1 MGDIDEPSTL
11 ASASGAAADAS
22 VRAAANSGAA
32 SKRAAVIKIGSS
44 TLTDAEGKVDRAY
57 LADLAHQVA
66 RVRRAGWRVI
76 IVSSGSIPCGLEAL
90 GLPLRRPS
98 DMPTVQAA
106 ASVGQRALLAAY
118 DQVFSPY
125 GMLTSLVLLT
135 RRDTADRTA
144 YLHARDTFG
153 RLLDFDAV
161 PIVNEN
167 DTVSVEQI
175 KFGDNDTL
183 AALVACLADADRVV
197 ILSDI
202 DGLYTANPSSDP
214 SARLLPRVDRITPQV
229 MAGASGAGSCV
240 GSGGM
245 VTKLTAAR
253 VLGAAGIPL
262 VICSGRAED
271 AVIRA
276 LDDEPIG
283 TLFTA
288 KERRHEIT
296 PRKLW
301 IALGD
306 AVRGTLDV
314 DDGAAR
320 AIIDGGNSLLSV
332 GVRRVE
338 GDFAAGDAVDVLD
351 PSGFVIARGLA
362 CAGAAEVADGSA
374 DVAIHRDE
382 LVLFE

>member
-1 MGDIDEPSTL
+1 MSD
-11 ASASGAAADAS
+11 
-22 VRAAANSGAA
+22 AA
-32 SKRAAVIKIGSS
+32 SRDGRRLAVIKLGSS
-44 TLTDAEGKVDRAY
+44 TLTDGEGRVDRAY
-57 LADLAHQVA
+57 LADLAYQVNRA
-66 RVRRAGWRVI
+66 RKAGWDVI

-90 GLPLRRPS
+90 GMPLERPKH
-98 DMPTVQAA
+98 MPTVQAA
-106 ASVGQRALLAAY
+106 ASVGMRALLAAY

-125 GMLTSLVLLT
+125 GILTSLVLLT
-135 RRDTADRTA
+135 RRDTADRNA
-144 YLHARDTFG
+144 YLHARDTFR
-153 RLLDFDAV
+153 RLVELGVV

-202 DGLYTANPSSDP
+202 EGLFTANPQTHPD
-214 SARLLPRVDRITPQV
+214 ATLIRRVDRITPAI
-229 MAGASGAGSCV
+229 MEGATGAGSAV

-245 VTKLTAAR
+245 ITKLTSAR

-262 VICSGRAED
+262 VICHGRAD
-271 AVIRA
+271 NAIVRA
-276 LDDEPIG
+276 LDDEPLG

-306 AVRGTLDV
+306 SVRGRIVV
-314 DDGAAR
+314 DDGAAT
-320 AIIDGGNSLLSV
+320 AITERGKSLLSV
-332 GVRRVE
+332 GIRKIDGEFV
-338 GDFAAGDAVDVLD
+338 AGDVVDVLNA
-351 PSGFVIARGLA
+351 SGYVIARGLA
-362 CAGAAEVADGSA
+362 RCDAQNMSAGE

-382 LVLFE
+382 LIVFE

>member
-1 MGDIDEPSTL
+1 MGMAAET
-11 ASASGAAADAS
+11 SANAKAY
-22 VRAAANSGAA
+22 
-32 SKRAAVIKIGSS
+32 KTAVIKIGSN
-44 TLTDAEGKVDRAY
+44 TLTDDEGKCDRAY

-66 RVRRAGWRVI
+66 RVRREGWRVI
-76 IVSSGSIPCGLEAL
+76 IVSSGAIPCGLEAL
-90 GLPLRRPS
+90 GLPLRRPD

-135 RRDTADRTA
+135 RRDTADRNA
-144 YLHARDTFG
+144 YLHARDTFR
-153 RLLDFDAV
+153 RLVELNAV

-183 AALVACLADADRVV
+183 AALVACLANADRVV

-202 DGLYTANPSSDP
+202 DGLYTSNPKTDP
-214 SARLLPRVDRITPQV
+214 SAQLIKRVDRITPEIL
-229 MAGASGAGSCV
+229 AGASGAGSAV

-245 VTKLTAAR
+245 ITKLTSAR

-271 AVIRA
+271 AVVRSLA
-276 LDDEPIG
+276 DDPIG
-283 TLFTA
+283 TLFTGA
-288 KERRHEIT
+288 DAPHEIT

-306 AVRGTLDV
+306 SVKGTLLV
-314 DDGAAR
+314 DAGAAR
-320 AIIDGGNSLLSV
+320 AIVEDGASLLAV
-332 GVRRVE
+332 GVKNVE
-338 GDFAAGDAVDVLD
+338 GEFEAEDVVDVVD
-351 PSGFVIARGLA
+351 EAGFVIARGLA
-362 CAGAAEVADGSA
+362 RCSAESVRSGKA
-374 DVAIHRDE
+374 DVAVHRDE
-382 LVLFE
+382 LILFE

>member
-1 MGDIDEPSTL
+1 MST
-11 ASASGAAADAS
+11 AGK
-22 VRAAANSGAA
+22 
-32 SKRAAVIKIGSS
+32 KRTAVIKIGSS
-44 TLTDAEGKVDRAY
+44 TLTNAEGKVDRAY
-57 LADLAHQVA
+57 LADLAHQVN
-66 RVRRAGWRVI
+66 RVRKAGWNVI
-76 IVSSGSIPCGLEAL
+76 IVSSGSIPCGLESL
-90 GLPLRRPS
+90 GLPLKRPK

-106 ASVGQRALLAAY
+106 SSVGQRALIAAY

-144 YLHARDTFG
+144 YLHARDTFK
-153 RLLDFDAV
+153 RLLELGAV

-202 DGLYTANPSSDP
+202 DGLYTANPQIDP
-214 SARLLPRVDRITPQV
+214 QATLIKRVDRITPAI
-229 MAGASGAGSCV
+229 MRGATGAGSCV

-245 VTKLTAAR
+245 ITKLTSAR

-262 VICSGRAED
+262 VICHGRAQD
-271 AVIRA
+271 AVVRS
-276 LDDEPIG
+276 LDEDPIG

-288 KERRHEIT
+288 GERLHDIT

-306 AVRGTLDV
+306 SVKGTLSV
-314 DDGAAR
+314 DEGAAEALTR
-320 AIIDGGNSLLSV
+320 HGKSLLSV
-332 GVRRVE
+332 GVRHVE
-338 GDFAAGDAVDVLD
+338 GEFAAGDVVNVLNAE
-351 PSGFVIARGLA
+351 GYVIARGLA
-362 CAGAAEVADGSA
+362 RRSSAELLQT

-382 LVLFE
+382 LILFE

>member
-1 MGDIDEPSTL
+1 MTETAKRDGRRL
-11 ASASGAAADAS
+11 A
-22 VRAAANSGAA
+22 VV
-32 SKRAAVIKIGSS
+32 KLGSS
-44 TLTDAEGKVDRAY
+44 TLTDGEGRVDRAY
-57 LADLAHQVA
+57 LAGLAYQVNKA
-66 RVRRAGWRVI
+66 RKAGWDVI

-90 GLPLRRPS
+90 GMPLERPR
-98 DMPTVQAA
+98 DMPSVQAA
-106 ASVGQRALLAAY
+106 ASVGMRALLAAY

-125 GMLTSLVLLT
+125 GILTSLVLLT

-144 YLHARDTFG
+144 YLHARDTFR
-153 RLLDFDAV
+153 RLVELGCV

-202 DGLYTANPSSDP
+202 EGLFTANPQTHPD
-214 SARLLPRVDRITPQV
+214 AKLIRRVDRITPAI
-229 MAGASGAGSCV
+229 MEGATGAGSAV

-245 VTKLTAAR
+245 ITKLTSAR

-262 VICSGRAED
+262 VICHGRSEG
-271 AVIRA
+271 AVLHA
-276 LDDEPIG
+276 LDDEPCG

-306 AVRGTLDV
+306 SVRGRLVV
-314 DDGAAR
+314 DEGAVE
-320 AIIDGGNSLLSV
+320 AITRRGKSLLSV
-332 GVRRVE
+332 GIRRVE
-338 GDFAAGDAVDVLD
+338 GAFSAGEVVDVLNEA
-351 PSGFVIARGLA
+351 GYVVARGLA
-362 CAGAAEVADGSA
+362 RCDGDAMRAGE
-374 DVAIHRDE
+374 DVAVHRDE
-382 LVLFE
+382 LVVFE

>member
-1 MGDIDEPSTL
+1 MAAET
-11 ASASGAAADAS
+11 SANAKAY
-22 VRAAANSGAA
+22 
-32 SKRAAVIKIGSS
+32 KTAVIKIGSN
-44 TLTDAEGKVDRAY
+44 TLTDDEGKCDRAY

-66 RVRRAGWRVI
+66 RVRREGWRVI
-76 IVSSGSIPCGLEAL
+76 IVSSGAIPCGLEAL
-90 GLPLRRPS
+90 GLPLRRPD

-118 DQVFSPY
+118 DQVFYPY

-135 RRDTADRTA
+135 RRDTADRNA
-144 YLHARDTFG
+144 YLHARDTFR
-153 RLLDFDAV
+153 RLVELNAV

-183 AALVACLADADRVV
+183 AALVACLANADRVV

-202 DGLYTANPSSDP
+202 DGLYTSNPKTDP
-214 SARLLPRVDRITPQV
+214 SAQLIKRVDRITPEIL
-229 MAGASGAGSCV
+229 AGASGAGSAV

-245 VTKLTAAR
+245 ITKLTSAR

-271 AVIRA
+271 AV
-276 LDDEPIG
+276 P
-283 TLFTA
+283 
-288 KERRHEIT
+288 HEIT

-306 AVRGTLDV
+306 SVKGTLLV
-314 DDGAAR
+314 DAGAAR
-320 AIIDGGNSLLSV
+320 AIVEDGASLLAV
-332 GVRRVE
+332 GVKNVE
-338 GDFAAGDAVDVLD
+338 GEFEAEDVVDVVD
-351 PSGFVIARGLA
+351 EAGFVIARGLA
-362 CAGAAEVADGSA
+362 RCSAESMRSGKA
-374 DVAIHRDE
+374 DVAVHRDE
-382 LVLFE
+382 LILFE

>member
-1 MGDIDEPSTL
+1 MAAET
-11 ASASGAAADAS
+11 SANAKAY
-22 VRAAANSGAA
+22 
-32 SKRAAVIKIGSS
+32 KTAVIKIGSN
-44 TLTDAEGKVDRAY
+44 TLTDDEGKCDRAY

-66 RVRRAGWRVI
+66 RVRREGWRVI
-76 IVSSGSIPCGLEAL
+76 IVSSGAIPCGLEAL
-90 GLPLRRPS
+90 GLPLRRPD

-106 ASVGQRALLAAY
+106 ACVGQRALAAY

-135 RRDTADRTA
+135 RRDTADRNA
-144 YLHARDTFG
+144 YLHARDTFR
-153 RLLDFDAV
+153 RLVELNAV

-183 AALVACLADADRVV
+183 AALVACLANADRVV

-202 DGLYTANPSSDP
+202 DGLYTSNPKTDP
-214 SARLLPRVDRITPQV
+214 SAQLIKRVDRITPEIL
-229 MAGASGAGSCV
+229 AGASGAGSAV

-245 VTKLTAAR
+245 ITKLTSAR

-271 AVIRA
+271 AVVRSLA
-276 LDDEPIG
+276 DDPIG
-283 TLFTA
+283 TLFTGA
-288 KERRHEIT
+288 DVPHEIT

-306 AVRGTLDV
+306 SVKGTLLV
-314 DDGAAR
+314 DAGAAR
-320 AIIDGGNSLLSV
+320 AIVEDGASLLAV
-332 GVRRVE
+332 GVKNVE
-338 GDFAAGDAVDVLD
+338 GEFEAEDVVDVVD
-351 PSGFVIARGLA
+351 GAGFVIARGLA
-362 CAGAAEVADGSA
+362 RCSAESMRSGKA
-374 DVAIHRDE
+374 DVAVHRDE
-382 LVLFE
+382 LILFE

>member
-1 MGDIDEPSTL
+1 MAAET
-11 ASASGAAADAS
+11 SANAKAY
-22 VRAAANSGAA
+22 
-32 SKRAAVIKIGSS
+32 KTAVIKIGSN
-44 TLTDAEGKVDRAY
+44 TLTDDEGKCDRAY

-66 RVRRAGWRVI
+66 RVRREGWRVI
-76 IVSSGSIPCGLEAL
+76 IVSSGAIPCGLEAL
-90 GLPLRRPS
+90 GLPLRRPD

-125 GMLTSLVLLT
+125 
-135 RRDTADRTA
+135 
-144 YLHARDTFG
+144 LHARDTFR
-153 RLLDFDAV
+153 RLVELNAV

-183 AALVACLADADRVV
+183 AALVACLANADRVV

-202 DGLYTANPSSDP
+202 DGLYTSNPKTDP
-214 SARLLPRVDRITPQV
+214 SAQLIKRVDRITPEIL
-229 MAGASGAGSCV
+229 AGASGAGSAV

-245 VTKLTAAR
+245 ITKLTSAR

-271 AVIRA
+271 AVVRSLA
-276 LDDEPIG
+276 DDPIG
-283 TLFTA
+283 TLFTGA
-288 KERRHEIT
+288 DVPHEIT

-306 AVRGTLDV
+306 SVKGTLLV
-314 DDGAAR
+314 DAGAAR
-320 AIIDGGNSLLSV
+320 AIVEDGASLLAV
-332 GVRRVE
+332 GVKNVE
-338 GDFAAGDAVDVLD
+338 GEFEAEDVVDVVD
-351 PSGFVIARGLA
+351 EAGFVIARGLA
-362 CAGAAEVADGSA
+362 RCSAESMRSGKA
-374 DVAIHRDE
+374 DVAVHRDE
-382 LVLFE
+382 LILFE